1 MWRHFLA
8 CVESGAPP
16 SLSLEHLFAD
26 FAYLDAA
33 YRSARGAG
41 AAVIPR
47 RPPPGSPIQAAPA
60 AY

>member
-1 MWRHFLA
+1 MWSHFLA
-8 CVESGAPP
+8 CVESGARP

-41 AAVIPR
+41 TAVVPR
-47 RPPPGSPIQAAPA
+47 RPPESAP
-60 AY
+60 